1 MSFLSK
7 LFLGVDLDEEQRRND
22 ELDQQLA
29 ALNQAKFQDG
39 SWTDEQF
46 AQAEAH
52 RIASDNKDIA
62 GDVAEVFNTS
72 IQDSV
77 SNAAAVTK
85 GVLKTPFDFIFGALP
100 WQLWLVAAVAL
111 FLYMGGGIF
120 LRGLLLARR

>member
-7 LFLGVDLDEEQRRND
+7 IFLGVDLDEEQRRND
-22 ELDQQLA
+22 EYDRQLA
-29 ALNQAKFQDG
+29 ALNQAKLQDG
-39 SWTDEQF
+39 SWSDSTF
-46 AQAEAH
+46 AEAEAH

-62 GDVAEVFNTS
+62 GEVVEVFNKS
-72 IQDSV
+72 IEDSV
-77 SNAAAVTK
+77 SSAAAVTK

-120 LRGLLLARR
+120 LRGLLARR